1 MLAQI
6 KSWFSDKKSYQVT
19 VKFVEHDDLENL
31 EAQIIEL
38 KKEAFGKEFESDSKD
53 KNNDGKK
60 LMPVSQYNE
69 GWLNE

>member
-1 MLAQI
+1 
-6 KSWFSDKKSYQVT
+6 
-19 VKFVEHDDLENL
+19 LENL
-31 EAQIIEL
+31 EAQMIEL
-38 KKEAFGKEFESDSKD
+38 KKEAFCKEFESDSKD